1 MTTEVYQRDLG
12 SVLRRRSRL
21 IAGIT
26 VLGTTLIFAG
36 GLLIPAHYTA
46 KAQLV
51 VDPQEVGL
59 VARQAAVIEQSPD
72 EPAVLTEMTALS
84 SHDHLQRVLT
94 SLSKDPEFRAV
105 MDGAPAAAGKK
116 TEGDWWRTLRAWFA
130 QPWLTLTGEAG
141 VPNMRQL
148 ERHLKVYQEA
158 GSHVIAVAYTSTSP
172 EAAALI
178 ANRMVQLYV
187 QSQTDQMRAS
197 TDHSLAWLA
206 QRIPQLDSDVHRL
219 ESALQG
225 YQVAHNLADT
235 TRTGVTDQQLGDLS
249 RQLATAEADL
259 AARKTRVNEIHKL
272 RQRGADTD
280 TLAATLGSPTLI
292 ELRRQELALLQSHAD
307 YAVGYSEANPRM
319 QQVRSQLAEVRR
331 EISRELDRA
340 MGNLE
345 AEAQVAAAQVQSVQQ
360 RLTAV
365 QGASTDAHLR
375 EMEREAGV
383 RRRLYEGLL
392 QRKEELQEQR
402 ETLAP
407 TVHVLSLA
415 AAPEHPS
422 SPNPV
427 LFLAPGL
434 IISAILG
441 CMLAVMLERLDS
453 TLRSERDITDALGIP
468 CIGFVPQL
476 RRIGR
481 TRPHQHLLDKPF
493 SAYSEAIRSVL
504 AALQMAAPDQERAP
518 KVILISSSV
527 PGEGKTT
534 LAVSFATYTARL
546 GRRVL
551 LVDLDFRH
559 PAILRELGG
568 VAGKGVLDLLL
579 HNRPSAEV
587 IQRIPSLQLDYLPV
601 RRGRVDP
608 LTLLSGEH
616 LSRVIQELRGRY
628 DCVVIDSA
636 PLLAVAEAR
645 LLASLVDKVLFVVQ
659 WASTPRI
666 VAQNALSLLRRP
678 GMVDADRPDLASAVV
693 TQVDLK
699 KYARYGYGDGG
710 GLFMKYSQ
718 YYGQQGQT

>member
-21 IAGIT
+21 IAGIA
-26 VLGTTLIFAG
+26 VLGTTLIFVG

-51 VDPQEVGL
+51 VDPQQVG
-59 VARQAAVIEQSPD
+59 VMAHQAAVIEQSPD

-84 SHDHLQRVLT
+84 SHDHLQRVLD
-94 SLSKDPEFRAV
+94 SLARDREFRAV
-105 MDGAPAAAGKK
+105 IAGAPAASDKQN
-116 TEGDWWRTLRAWFA
+116 EGDWWRTVRTWFA
-130 QPWLTLTGEAG
+130 QPWLALTGEAG

-158 GSHVIAVAYTSTSP
+158 GSHVIAVSYTSTSP

-197 TDHSLAWLA
+197 TDHSLAWLG
-206 QRIPQLDSDVHRL
+206 QRIPQLDNVVHRL
-219 ESALQG
+219 ESALQD
-225 YQVAHNLADT
+225 YQVSHNLADT

-249 RQLATAEADL
+249 RQLAAAEADF
-259 AARKTRVNEIHKL
+259 AARKARLGEIRKL
-272 RQRGADTD
+272 RERGSDPD

-292 ELRRQELALLQSHAD
+292 ELRRQEMALLQSHAD
-307 YAVGYSEANPRM
+307 YSVGFAEANPRM
-319 QQVRSQLAEVRR
+319 QQVRSQLQEVRR
-331 EISRELDRA
+331 QIGRELDR
-340 MGNLE
+340 GISNLDS
-345 AEAQVAAAQVQSVQQ
+345 EAQVAAAQVQSVQK

-365 QGASTDAHLR
+365 QSASTDAHLR
-375 EMEREAGV
+375 EMEHEAGV
-383 RRRLYEGLL
+383 QRHLYEGLL

-422 SPNPV
+422 SFNPV
-427 LFLAPGL
+427 LFVFPGL
-434 IISAILG
+434 IVSTIAG
-441 CMLAVMLERLDS
+441 CMLAVLLERLDS

-493 SAYSEAIRSVL
+493 SAYSEAIRSVQ
-504 AALQMAAPDQERAP
+504 AALQMAAPAQEGAP

-568 VAGKGVLDLLL
+568 VASQGVLDLLL

-616 LSRVIQELRGRY
+616 LSRLIQELRGRY

-666 VAQNALSLLRRP
+666 VAQNALSLLQRP
-678 GMVDADRPDLASAVV
+678 GMVDADRPNLASAVI

-699 KYARYGYGDGG
+699 KYARYGYGDGAG
-710 GLFMKYSQ
+710 SFIKYSH
-718 YYGQQGQT
+718 YYGQQAQN